1 MKNMFQCQA
10 GCTNVCQEIKYNL
23 ISQAKMVFV
32 GLMICLCMLIGVFGQ
47 INPPIPVNDRMP
59 GSVLGNGADNAQV

>member
-1 MKNMFQCQA
+1 
-10 GCTNVCQEIKYNL
+10 
-23 ISQAKMVFV
+23 MVFV
-32 GLMICLCMLIGVFGQ
+32 GFMICLCMLIGVWGQ